1 MLLVSFLRKS
11 DLPVSPETVHSK
23 MSQVHAGA
31 INTPCRVFPELL
43 FVQVFC
49 FAILHAIWMLP
60 GTIGLRNTCLGIGA
74 LLSLYP
80 LYQSRHLFLQKR
92 AIPIWLI
99 ATLFGWVTIHLL
111 FLAQD
116 PIAQLAEF
124 TSIWKRSAIGVIFA
138 LGMGISIAHLRKL
151 ANTSTQISR
160 WMSACWI
167 LFYMGLLAPTLI
179 YLIKVLLTLYGP
191 HWGIVAPQAIQMYVG
206 TNSIYVAK
214 TAYVAFCLPVFA
226 VALGSLLRNIES
238 HRWVSW
244 SNLAYLATLPAVF
257 AVFYAENIKNGVAYG
272 LALVLVFL
280 LLVVASLFKG
290 RWVPKV
296 LLSLILLIASIFF
309 LNSHLQQNDSWKTFG
324 ADAKVALNTSQY
336 QQWKFN
342 GEKGYPNNA
351 LGAPVSVSNYERIA
365 WAKEGIRLVIQNPL
379 GYGLVERSFGR
390 LGKIAWPDSKL
401 HQSHS
406 GWIDLTL
413 GLGIPGFL
421 LIFTTLLI
429 LLYQMIGL
437 IKGDQKIQ
445 NLFPNLARWTL
456 LSLLFMWC
464 TTEISQKIYIDE
476 LIFWLALGSGICLES
491 PHALDAGANN
501 S

>member
-1 MLLVSFLRKS
+1 M
-11 DLPVSPETVHSK
+11 PVKPQTILSSYYQGN
-23 MSQVHAGA
+23 SGA
-31 INTPCRVFPELL
+31 PNTPWRVPPALL

-49 FAILHAIWMLP
+49 FAILYAIWMLP
-60 GTIGLRNTCLGIGA
+60 GTIVLRHTCLGIGA

-80 LYQSRHLFLQKR
+80 IYQSRHLFLQKR

-99 ATLFGWVTIHLL
+99 AALFGWVTFHLL

-116 PIAQLAEF
+116 PIAQLAEY
-124 TSIWKRSAIGVIFA
+124 TSIWKRSAAGVIFA
-138 LGMGISIAHLRKL
+138 VGMGISIAQLRKI
-151 ANTSTQISR
+151 ANTSTQINR
-160 WMSACWI
+160 WISACWI

-179 YLIKVLLTLYGP
+179 YLIKALLTLYGP
-191 HWGIVAPQAIQMYVG
+191 RWGIVTPQAIQMYVG

-257 AVFYAENIKNGVAYG
+257 VVFYAENIKNGVAYG
-272 LALVLVFL
+272 LALLLVFL

-296 LLSLILLIASIFF
+296 LLSLIILVASVFF
-309 LNSHLQQNDSWKTFG
+309 LNIHLQQNDSWKTFG

-342 GEKGYPNNA
+342 GEKGYPNNEW
-351 LGAPVSVSNYERIA
+351 GTVTSVTNYERIA
-365 WAKEGIRLVIQNPL
+365 WAKEGIRLIVQNPL

-390 LGKIAWPDSKL
+390 LGKIA
-401 HQSHS
+401 
-406 GWIDLTL
+406 
-413 GLGIPGFL
+413 
-421 LIFTTLLI
+421 
-429 LLYQMIGL
+429 
-437 IKGDQKIQ
+437 
-445 NLFPNLARWTL
+445 
-456 LSLLFMWC
+456 
-464 TTEISQKIYIDE
+464 
-476 LIFWLALGSGICLES
+476 
-491 PHALDAGANN
+491 
-501 S
+501 